1 MLTKLDTVAAAGWTK
16 GAPLVVA
23 YEWVRNAAYTAGSP
37 TAYTTTSVSPDCI

>member
-1 MLTKLDTVAAAGWTK
+1 MCTKLDTAAAAGWTK

-37 TAYTTTSVSPDCI
+37 TDYTIMSVSPDCI